1 MGSIVLPSMPCSQL
15 FFSLFWLVVQ
25 LLHHRQVLAVGWM
38 MKERKDYQGT
48 PGVMTVTGVGAFHL
62 VFLAA
67 LRSCTTPG
75 VFLLQS
81 DSSRDVSKTAQ
92 CRQSGVQNCRA
103 VTVNMEYLEQ
113 SLNPGDSINLIQG
126 LDLSLKLRRA
136 PTGSHTSTLSCS
148 FSLSDG
154 GEATLTM
161 RPSTGAVF
169 ASIKPVTG
177 SALYT
182 VEPCGQGCNLLYKR
196 DNQFFNKF
204 QD

>member
-1 MGSIVLPSMPCSQL
+1 M
-15 FFSLFWLVVQ
+15 
-25 LLHHRQVLAVGWM
+25 
-38 MKERKDYQGT
+38 
-48 PGVMTVTGVGAFHL
+48 
-62 VFLAA
+62 
-67 LRSCTTPG
+67 
-75 VFLLQS
+75 LQS

-103 VTVNMEYLEQ
+103 VTVNMESLQQ

-126 LDLSLKLRRA
+126 LDLSLKVHLDKDVSITYNPYLQLRRA
-136 PTGSHTSTLSCS
+136 PTGSPTSTLSYS

-177 SALYT
+177 SAIYT

>member
-1 MGSIVLPSMPCSQL
+1 ME
-15 FFSLFWLVVQ
+15 SLQ
-25 LLHHRQVLAVGWM
+25 
-38 MKERKDYQGT
+38 
-48 PGVMTVTGVGAFHL
+48 
-62 VFLAA
+62 
-67 LRSCTTPG
+67 
-75 VFLLQS
+75 
-81 DSSRDVSKTAQ
+81 
-92 CRQSGVQNCRA
+92 
-103 VTVNMEYLEQ
+103 Q

-126 LDLSLKLRRA
+126 LDLSLKVHLDKDVSITYNPYLQLRRA
-136 PTGSHTSTLSCS
+136 PTGSPTSTLSYS

-177 SALYT
+177 SAIYT

-196 DNQFFNKF
+196 DNRFFNKF